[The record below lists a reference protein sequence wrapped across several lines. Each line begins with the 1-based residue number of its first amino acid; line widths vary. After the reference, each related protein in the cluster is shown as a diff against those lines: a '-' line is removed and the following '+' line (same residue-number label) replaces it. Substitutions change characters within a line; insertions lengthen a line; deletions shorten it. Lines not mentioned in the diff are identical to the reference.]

1 MKNKL
6 IILRGLPGSWK
17 TKYAQQFIETHPNF
31 RIVSG
36 DKLLNMLGSNPV
48 GWLREVELANVD
60 LLLNNGNWVIVDSVN
75 ESETKVNELK
85 EIAEMNDVDYVV
97 MTFKTPLPVCI
108 ENSKMKLSP
117 TPTSTIKSLFDNYF
131 KRLYA

>member
-6 IILRGLPGSWK
+6 IILRGLPWSGK
-17 TKYAQQFIETHPNF
+17 TKYAQQFVETHPNF
-31 RIVSG
+31 RIVSR
-36 DKLLNMLGSNPV
+36 DKLLNMMGSNPV

-60 LLLNNGNWVIVDSVN
+60 LLLCNGNWVIIDSVN

-108 ENSKMKLSP
+108 ENSKMKLGFSKEK
-117 TPTSTIKSLFDNYF
+117 IVSLFDNYF